1 MFRKL
6 RFPLLLAATVAL
18 GAQERFDYVIRDDF
32 FAGLAGNREALDRAM
47 KKCEETLA
55 ANPRHAEALVWHG
68 AGTFYRSG
76 LAAQSGDLP
85 NAAQLYQK
93 GYDEMAAA
101 VRLAPDNL
109 GVVIPRG
116 ATLLTASH
124 SVPGDNGKELLRMG
138 LADYEHA
145 YQLQSARFDQL
156 SGHARG
162 ELLFGLAEGYQRL
175 GDAAQARHW
184 FEKLA
189 AVDDPENG
197 HLGQA
202 RAFLATGALSGT
214 VKCVGCHVG
223 K

>member
-1 MFRKL
+1 MLTRFRL
-6 RFPLLLAATVAL
+6 PLFLAAAAL
-18 GAQERFDYVIRDDF
+18 CAQERFDYVVRNDF
-32 FAGLAGNREALDRAM
+32 FAGLSGNRAALDRAM

-55 ANPRHAEALVWHG
+55 ANPKHAEAMVWHG
-68 AGTFYRSG
+68 SGTLYLSG
-76 LAAQSGDLP
+76 VAAESGDFTKT
-85 NAAQLYQK
+85 AELYKK
-93 GYDEMAAA
+93 GLDEMAAA
-101 VRLAPDNL
+101 VALAPDNV

-124 SVPGDNGKELLRMG
+124 TVPGDNGKELLRMG
-138 LADYEHA
+138 LADYEHV
-145 YQLQSARFDQL
+145 YQIQAPRFDKL
-156 SGHARG
+156 PGHARG
-162 ELLFGLAEGYQRL
+162 ELLFGLAEGYARL
-175 GDAAQARHW
+175 GDAGQARQW

-202 RAFLATGALSGT
+202 RDYLKTGSLGGS